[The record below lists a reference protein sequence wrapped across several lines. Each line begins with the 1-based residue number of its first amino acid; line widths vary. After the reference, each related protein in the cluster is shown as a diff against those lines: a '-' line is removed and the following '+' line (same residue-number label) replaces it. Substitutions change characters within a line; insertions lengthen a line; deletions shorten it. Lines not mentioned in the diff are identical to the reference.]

1 MQRVYL
7 DACMV
12 IHLIEGD
19 SQQQQILKRA
29 LLGKIV
35 FSSELVRLESRIKA
49 LRENQKIFLKEIQNG
64 NT

>member
-12 IHLIEGD
+12 IHLVVGN

-29 LLGKIV
+29 LPGKIV
-35 FSSELVRLESRIKA
+35 FSSELLRLESRIKA
-49 LRENQKIFLKEIQNG
+49 LREDQKIFLKEIQNG